1 MHAFACYYHCATTM
15 FFPPHLK
22 ILYETL
28 HRRSCYGADQGVG
41 ACLQYYTL
49 LILCSWRVRRGGIK
63 REMRA
68 RSYGLVRQASLTR
81 SVDQIDSGSWKV
93 DTRDLK
99 DFVSKTL
106 LFVIVK

>member
-1 MHAFACYYHCATTM
+1 MQAH
-15 FFPPHLK
+15 
-22 ILYETL
+22 
-28 HRRSCYGADQGVG
+28 
-41 ACLQYYTL
+41 
-49 LILCSWRVRRGGIK
+49 
-63 REMRA
+63 
-68 RSYGLVRQASLTR
+68 SYGLVRQASLTR